1 MNWRI
6 PRSFGSGFLL
16 AGAFAIGWV
25 LHQVFVQETMAF
37 TAPVSV
43 IVTLIGLGC
52 IAIGRRLEREF
63 EPSVFVPAD
72 EDEEDD
78 SFDEEL
84 SPLDAED
91 LEEYDPDEEYRR

>member
-1 MNWRI
+1 MDWRI

-25 LHQVFVQETMAF
+25 LHQVFVQETMVI
-37 TAPVSV
+37 TAPVSMF
-43 IVTLIGLGC
+43 VTLIGLGC
-52 IAIGRRLEREF
+52 IALGRRLEREF
-63 EPSVFVPAD
+63 DPSMFVPAD

-78 SFDEEL
+78 PFDEEL

-91 LEEYDPDEEYRR
+91 LEDYDPDEEYRR